1 MLLKTLKYTC
11 SFIPLY
17 NLEKEFSFMIFGKF
31 FFNNL
36 LPVEISILIRIL
48 LLLLLLLSTSIT
60 KYLAKN

>member
-1 MLLKTLKYTC
+1 MLWKTLKYTC

-36 LPVEISILIRIL
+36 LPVEISILLKIVL
-48 LLLLLLLSTSIT
+48 LLLLLFNTSIT
-60 KYLAKN
+60 